1 MRRIISEYAG
11 LIITEV
17 LFVIMIVI
25 DIIMSEKQSVLWL
38 FVIMLLVAVMYFMDY
53 MSRKLVESSKAVR
66 AKNDELKKR
75 NDEQGILIKNLMTE
89 NGELRRKLSRKR
101 PKPQTE
107 EKSDE

>member
-25 DIIMSEKQSVLWL
+25 DIIMYEKQSVLWL
-38 FVIMLLVAVMYFMDY
+38 FVIMLLVAGMYFMDY
-53 MSRKLVESSKAVR
+53 ASRKLIESSEAVR
-66 AKNDELKKR
+66 AKCDELRKR

-101 PKPQTE
+101 PKTQTE